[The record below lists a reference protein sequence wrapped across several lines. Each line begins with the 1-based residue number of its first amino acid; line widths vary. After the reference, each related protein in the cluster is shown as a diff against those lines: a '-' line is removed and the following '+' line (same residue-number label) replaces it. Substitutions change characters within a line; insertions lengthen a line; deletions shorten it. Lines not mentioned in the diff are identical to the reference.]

1 MLTIAKRTI
10 FDLMWDDR
18 PEQRCWVVKVGPN
31 VVFAGRSMF
40 GERAAWLKKTLVK
53 HWAFQC
59 TNLMRDG
66 YPCQLRI
73 HDKAGKFQ
81 SERTYPD
88 TTRDRKG

>member
-1 MLTIAKRTI
+1 MPLNIAKRTI

-31 VVFAGRSMF
+31 VVYAMHRSWTKV
-40 GERAAWLKKTLVK
+40 ETVK
-53 HWAFQC
+53 VVANDC
-59 TNLMRDG
+59 KILMDHG

-88 TTRDRKG
+88 TTRKRKG